1 MGLAIPTVPT
11 TAADVFRLYL
21 LDIPG
26 CDLERQILQRIYP
39 HSDKRSSTLRRQVFR
54 RDGTTIIVEA
64 HPYMTTRD
72 YPTDHPLWALAMPP
86 HMRFVRAFRQL
97 MQSTDARTTSVRE
110 ALRAYAINTVESL
123 FRLPYKRQVVLT
135 DNKALCTQMQ
145 YLCDAFETL
154 PSHVRV
160 FPGAPIL
167 LQTLQEQ
174 LQVPLAMDTGSYHEV
189 FQDLKGITEE
199 VCVGIDRLCESDFL
213 YLNRGGRGWVRYTER
228 LLYTRHLNVLS
239 VHSTHQ
245 WSDWLLNEYLP
256 IMHLIHKY
264 AHVRPLRVNLYTQHL
279 HSPHNVHYTEWQTVL
294 KDVDIHIVPYR
305 SGTPLEYTALPSWS
319 TLRGANA
326 SAVAKN
332 VCAAVRS
339 VVALADASSPAT
351 KDNVTVRLQRDARA
365 PSSAMSAVLQR
376 FGVLDDHVVVM
387 PHQSVFQQV
396 ASLSRAKRAFFMPHS
411 DACMGLFV
419 PSDANVVDLRHHQA
433 GRVMAAGNDR
443 TPRMY
448 QDWLLAA
455 SSH

>member
-1 MGLAIPTVPT
+1 
-11 TAADVFRLYL
+11 
-21 LDIPG
+21 
-26 CDLERQILQRIYP
+26 
-39 HSDKRSSTLRRQVFR
+39 
-54 RDGTTIIVEA
+54 
-64 HPYMTTRD
+64 
-72 YPTDHPLWALAMPP
+72 MPP

-97 MQSTDARTTSVRE
+97 MQSTDARTRSVRE
-110 ALRAYAINTVESL
+110 ALRAYAVTSVESL

-339 VVALADASSPAT
+339 VVALADGASAAT
-351 KDNVTVRLQRDARA
+351 KDRVTVRLQRDARA

-387 PHQSVFQQV
+387 PHQSVLQQV

-411 DACMGLFV
+411 DAYMALFL
-419 PSDANVVDLRHHQA
+419 PSDANVVDLRHRQA

-448 QDWLLAA
+448 QDWLLEA
-455 SSH
+455 SETRTDTH